1 VSGQGSVRALIAVGV
16 TTVLAGIGLAASGE
30 SAIGGLVAVPS
41 LVLLI
46 YALHRFGRSGPD
58 DPIDFD
64 DVATDES
71 EST

>member
-1 VSGQGSVRALIAVGV
+1 VSALGTVRSLIAIGA

-46 YALHRFGRSGPD
+46 YALHRFGRTGPD
-58 DPIDFD
+58 DPVDFD
-64 DVATDES
+64 DVGADES
-71 EST
+71 ERT